1 MRALVCLL
9 ALSLACSMA
18 AAQSVERKPAPTT
31 KSAADIKAIEERVAY
46 WRTTCLQD
54 WDAAT
59 HMSKSE
65 WRLTCERVAT
75 ERRAFLL
82 RDPDS
87 FSMDGKGR
95 QR

>member
-9 ALSLACSMA
+9 ALSLASSMA
-18 AAQSVERKPAPTT
+18 IAQPVERQLPAKKSVE
-31 KSAADIKAIEERVAY
+31 DIKAIDERVDY
-46 WRTTCLQD
+46 WRSTCLQD

-65 WRLTCERVAT
+65 WRATCERVAT

-82 RDPDS
+82 KNPDS
-87 FSMDGKGR
+87 FSMDGKSR
-95 QR
+95 PR

>member
-1 MRALVCLL
+1 MRGIVGLLILCLANATAL
-9 ALSLACSMA
+9 AQA
-18 AAQSVERKPAPTT
+18 AERPPAPKG
-31 KSAADIKAIEERVAY
+31 KSAEEVKAIDERVAY

-59 HMSKSE
+59 HRTRAE
-65 WRLTCERVAT
+65 GRATCERVAT

-82 RDPDS
+82 QNPES
-87 FSMDGKGR
+87 FSMNGKNR

>member
-9 ALSLACSMA
+9 ALTLANSMA
-18 AAQSVERKPAPTT
+18 VAQPGERLSPAK
-31 KSAADIKAIEERVAY
+31 KSAEDAKAIDERVAY
-46 WRTTCLQD
+46 WRMTCLQD

-65 WRLTCERVAT
+65 WRATCERVAT

-82 RDPDS
+82 KNPDS
-87 FSMDGKGR
+87 FSMDGKNR
-95 QR
+95 PR